1 MLGCGRKTSD
11 LLGWLAAQL
20 RALSTHYHLNT
31 PKSWRKFSHGTQAK
45 VVSSKTKWEMREP
58 ARCSSPTGGP
68 LASSPARRKTR
79 SPGGWERGRSEGP
92 PHARFVCC
100 EYLKASP
107 LSRKGSIWQ
116 KPMKYRCIRV
126 GPPDHKQEEYECQ
139 LNECQMSIVMSVRG
153 VCFAQAAVA
162 PTPSAAFPS
171 FHLGSVAHHR
181 TAATAAPSGSRPAGR
196 TSIVKSSSDSGF
208 TRGAWPLNTA
218 LLGPGSHLAPVKK
231 AQIPQCACK
240 LPHTQ
245 RR

>member
-1 MLGCGRKTSD
+1 MPTIAPLRSLRGPFESGRCVSLQARNCRMSSKKPRALGGPFTAKDPLLGCGRKTSD

-107 LSRKGSIWQ
+107 LSRK
-116 KPMKYRCIRV
+116 RV
-126 GPPDHKQEEYECQ
+126 
-139 LNECQMSIVMSVRG
+139 
-153 VCFAQAAVA
+153 
-162 PTPSAAFPS
+162 
-171 FHLGSVAHHR
+171 
-181 TAATAAPSGSRPAGR
+181 
-196 TSIVKSSSDSGF
+196 
-208 TRGAWPLNTA
+208 
-218 LLGPGSHLAPVKK
+218 HLAETHEISIHPCGT
-231 AQIPQCACK
+231 ARPQAGGI
-240 LPHTQ
+240 
-245 RR
+245 